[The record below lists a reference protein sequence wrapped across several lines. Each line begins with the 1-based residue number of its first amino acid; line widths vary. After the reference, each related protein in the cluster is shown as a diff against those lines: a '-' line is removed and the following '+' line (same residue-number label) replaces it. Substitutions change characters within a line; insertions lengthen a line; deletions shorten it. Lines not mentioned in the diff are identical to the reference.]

1 MERPGFVRVRF
12 SGRGA
17 TQLFSQE
24 AGGHRW
30 QRVPP
35 TEKRGRYQTSTVTVA
50 VLAPRD
56 DDEFIL
62 DLNEVDIKTMRGSG
76 KGGQHKNKTDS
87 CVVVTHLPTGLTA
100 RVDGRCQHQN
110 RAKALETLEGRLRDL
125 EREQSA
131 SRREALR
138 RSQVGSG
145 MRGDKVRTYRTQD
158 DTVTDHRSGRR
169 WSLKRW
175 LRGRW

>member
-1 MERPGFVRVRF
+1 MRVRF
-12 SGRGA
+12 TGRGA
-17 TQLFSQE
+17 RRLFKDE

-35 TEKRGRYQTSTVTVA
+35 TEKRGRVHTSTVTVA
-50 VLAPRD
+50 VMDPRERN
-56 DDEFIL
+56 EFTL
-62 DLNEVDIKTMRGSG
+62 YPSDVDIKTMRGSG

-87 CVVVTHLPTGLTA
+87 CVVATHTPTGLTA

-110 RAKALETLEGRLRDL
+110 RAKALETLERRLK
-125 EREQSA
+125 ERMEESI
-131 SRREALR
+131 SSNREALR

-158 DTVTDHRSGRR
+158 DTVTDHRSGRK

-175 LRGRW
+175 VRGQW